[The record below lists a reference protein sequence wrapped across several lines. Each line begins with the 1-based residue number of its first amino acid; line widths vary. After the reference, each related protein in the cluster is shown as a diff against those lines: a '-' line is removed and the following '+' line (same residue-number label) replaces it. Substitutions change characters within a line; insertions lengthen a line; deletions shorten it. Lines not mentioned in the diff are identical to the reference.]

1 MSEPI
6 NDLFASQN
14 EPLQNEPLSV
24 SYVLTSKRYLLRILD
39 VGLITPELVA
49 CNTSKEIQVI
59 SAKHLPSLSAI
70 EGFPAS
76 PVLIQLKQS
85 SDIAGLVISSNAIEA
100 IIFPSNDD
108 REDYLSKAFENVPN
122 ELFKLEVAP
131 ELFVESSGPVCDFI
145 FPKLDKQELN
155 AKYRKYDMFAGVLSY
170 YLASAL
176 NIESVKT
183 SIFNI
188 CKTTKE
194 EIFLEDTMQVLITQ
208 ALDTDVE
215 EKIVAILANYL
226 TILSDYPLDLGWVAK
241 DVLQS
246 LERLYGAADSAG
258 IFTKWLNVSYE
269 IVNNERA
276 LIPLTDEKQIVLRAI
291 LLHVLNPE
299 QDAIDRMAMKNPAP
313 GSLVVI
319 IASYLATAR
328 LGFSAMLAEKK
339 QSMPGAYFM
348 ISSLVAAGINNS
360 AIPIEKIQVEKKSD
374 SESILLWENM
384 IVGKYKANNEI
395 NTAVNLEEK
404 SKPEYNVEINENDDQ
419 IVKANVET
427 HVEIAADLPALSNLT
442 NEISF
447 VSASVIEHES
457 LLITLDK
464 KLLKLK
470 SVSLPKHAD
479 FTLHIEDNNLV
490 FETRLLDLT
499 IASHTKKLT
508 GPKMRAMLEYQTE
521 KGRDFCFNLVPDES
535 LKARI
540 LLSSINLDSARIEE
554 ILNQL
559 IDVQTW
565 MKS

>member
-6 NDLFASQN
+6 NDLFAS
-14 EPLQNEPLSV
+14 QNEPLSV

-39 VGLITPELVA
+39 VGLIAPELVA

-122 ELFKLEVAP
+122 ELFKLEVEP

-170 YLASAL
+170 YLASTL

-241 DVLQS
+241 EVLQS

-360 AIPIEKIQVEKKSD
+360 DIPIEKIQVEVKSD

-419 IVKANVET
+419 VVKANVET
-427 HVEIAADLPALSNLT
+427 NVEIAADLPTLSNLT

-457 LLITLDK
+457 LFITLDK

-479 FTLHIEDNNLV
+479 FTLNIEDNDLV

-521 KGRDFCFNLVPDES
+521 KGKDFCFNLVPDES
-535 LKARI
+535 LKATI
-540 LLSSINLDSARIEE
+540 HFTNTNVSSARVEE

>member
-6 NDLFASQN
+6 NDLFAS
-14 EPLQNEPLSV
+14 QNEPLSV

-76 PVLIQLKQS
+76 PVLIQLKQG

-122 ELFKLEVAP
+122 ELFKLEVEP
-131 ELFVESSGPVCDFI
+131 ELFVESSGQVCDFI

-176 NIESVKT
+176 NIEGVKT

-194 EIFLEDTMQVLITQ
+194 EIFLEDTMQDLITQ

-226 TILSDYPLDLGWVAK
+226 TILSDYPLDFGWVAK

-246 LERLYGAADSAG
+246 LERLYGATDSEE

-269 IVNNERA
+269 IVNNDRA

-299 QDAIDRMAMKNPAP
+299 QDAIDRMAKKNPAP
-313 GSLVVI
+313 GKLVVI

-339 QSMPGAYFM
+339 QSMPGVYFL
-348 ISSLVAAGINNS
+348 ISSLVAAEINNA
-360 AIPIEKIQVEKKSD
+360 AIPTEKIQIEKKSD

-404 SKPEYNVEINENDDQ
+404 SKPEYDVGINENDDQ
-419 IVKANVET
+419 VVKANVEGN
-427 HVEIAADLPALSNLT
+427 VEIALDLPALSNLT

-457 LLITLDK
+457 LFITLDK
-464 KLLKLK
+464 KLLKPI
-470 SVSLPKHAD
+470 SLPKYAN
-479 FTLHIEDNNLV
+479 FTLQIEGGNLV

-499 IASHTKKLT
+499 ISSHTKKLT
-508 GPKMRAMLEYQTE
+508 GSKMRSMLEYQTE
-521 KGRDFCFNLVPDES
+521 KGKDFCFNLVTDEN
-535 LKARI
+535 LKATI
-540 LLSSINLDSARIEE
+540 HFTNTKLDSARVEE
-554 ILNQL
+554 ILKQL
-559 IDVQTW
+559 IDVQIW
-565 MKS
+565 LKS

>member
-6 NDLFASQN
+6 NDLFAS
-14 EPLQNEPLSV
+14 QNEPLSV

-70 EGFPAS
+70 EGFPVS
-76 PVLIQLKQS
+76 PVLIKLKQG
-85 SDIAGLVISSNAIEA
+85 SDIAGLVISSNAIEE

-122 ELFKLEVAP
+122 ELFKLEVEP

-208 ALDTDVE
+208 VLDTDVE
-215 EKIVAILANYL
+215 EKIVTILANYL

-246 LERLYGAADSAG
+246 LERLYGATDSEE

-269 IVNNERA
+269 IVNNDRA
-276 LIPLTDEKQIVLRAI
+276 LTPLTDEKQIVLRAI

-299 QDAIDRMAMKNPAP
+299 QDAIDRMAKKNPAP
-313 GSLVVI
+313 GKLVVI

-339 QSMPGAYFM
+339 QCVPGSYFLV
-348 ISSLVAAGINNS
+348 SSLVAAGINNS

-374 SESILLWENM
+374 SESNLLWENM

-419 IVKANVET
+419 IVKANVEINVET
-427 HVEIAADLPALSNLT
+427 NVEIAADLPALSNLT
-442 NEISF
+442 NEINL

-470 SVSLPKHAD
+470 SVSLPKHAN
-479 FTLHIEDNNLV
+479 FTLQVEDNNLV

-521 KGRDFCFNLVPDES
+521 KGKGFCFNLVPDES
-535 LKARI
+535 LKATI
-540 LLSSINLDSARIEE
+540 HFTNTNLDSVRIEE